1 MKIKGFDDVCYIDEF
16 KLKKERASHS
26 ICHFTA
32 SVKDETADKY
42 LAMAGKT
49 VTIRLDNDK
58 PIFSGIVQEISI
70 ERTYASTFLD
80 VSLISLSSLID
91 QEDKI
96 RIFQDPDKKYADILS
111 ATRLALK
118 KCELRLAGRL
128 KTMKYE
134 NVVVQ
139 NQETDFAFIRRL
151 ARYSDTNFWVND
163 INDDRCI
170 LCLDDTNGNN
180 KENILTKD
188 DIRASKKKRICQGRR
203 QWYSQWIR
211 VKKYIELGRIV
222 KIGKDMTKYLI
233 TSVIVKKVH
242 EADEFFY
249 EIEEIKKV
257 DKIRNFKDEANF
269 LEKTVKFK
277 ARVTNVKDPEN
288 MGRVQVEFIDKF
300 VEDMDKRADKRTWF
314 DYRSPYCGKQGGIVF
329 IPDVGDVVEV
339 VFSNEE
345 CFVTSALRQ
354 EKLLEECRK
363 VEDKYIGNNTK
374 QRIFWKEKSLELF
387 SFENKI
393 IMDENHIEF
402 NVDKNKIIIDKDK
415 ILLQT
420 PENQILLNKD
430 GILMKSEKDVDFQ
443 SKNIKIKSNGKIHA
457 EANSEVEISGKGK
470 IKVKSD
476 SKLSLNGST
485 VDIC

>member
-96 RIFQDPDKKYADILS
+96 RIFQDPDKKYADMLS
-111 ATRLALK
+111 AARLALK

-128 KTMKYE
+128 KTAKYE

-139 NQETDFAFIRRL
+139 NQETDFNFIRRL
-151 ARYSDTNFWVND
+151 ADYSGTNFWVND
-163 INDDRCI
+163 ISDDKCI
-170 LCLDDTNGNN
+170 LCIDDTNGNN
-180 KENILTKD
+180 KEITLERNNI
-188 DIRASKKKRICQGRR
+188 IASKKKRVCQGCR

-249 EIEEIKKV
+249 EIEEIKKT
-257 DKIRNFKDEANF
+257 DKVRNFKDDANF

-277 ARVTNVKDPEN
+277 ARVTSVKDPDN
-288 MGRVQVEFIDKF
+288 MGRIQVEFINKF
-300 VEDMDKRADKRTWF
+300 VEDMDKSADKRMWF

-329 IPDVGDVVEV
+329 IPDVGDIVEV

-345 CFVTSALRQ
+345 CFVNSTLRQ

-393 IMDENHIEF
+393 IMDENHIEL

-420 PENQILLNKD
+420 PENQILLNRE
-430 GILMKSEKDVDFQ
+430 GILTKAGKDIDFQ
-443 SKNIKIKSNGKIHA
+443 AKDIKMKGSNKIHA
-457 EANSEVEISGKGK
+457 EAGSDVEISGKK
-470 IKVKSD
+470 IKVKSNGE
-476 SKLSLNGST
+476 LALNGST
-485 VDIC
+485 VNIC

>member
-96 RIFQDPDKKYADILS
+96 RIFQDPDKKYVDMLS
-111 ATRLALK
+111 AARLALK

-128 KTMKYE
+128 KTAKYE

-139 NQETDFAFIRRL
+139 NQETDFNFIRRL
-151 ARYSDTNFWVND
+151 ADYSGTNFWVND
-163 INDDRCI
+163 ISDDKCI
-170 LCLDDTNGNN
+170 LCIDDTNGNN
-180 KENILTKD
+180 KEITLERNNI
-188 DIRASKKKRICQGRR
+188 IASKKKRVCQGRR

-249 EIEEIKKV
+249 EIEEIKKT
-257 DKIRNFKDEANF
+257 DKVRNFKDDANF

-277 ARVTNVKDPEN
+277 ARVTSVKDPDN
-288 MGRVQVEFIDKF
+288 MGRIQVEFIDKF
-300 VEDMDKRADKRTWF
+300 VEDMDKSADKRMWF

-329 IPDVGDVVEV
+329 IPDVGDTVEV
-339 VFSNEE
+339 VFSNEK
-345 CFVTSALRQ
+345 CFVNSTLRQ

-420 PENQILLNKD
+420 PENQILLNRE
-430 GILMKSEKDVDFQ
+430 GILTKAGKDIDFQ
-443 SKNIKIKSNGKIHA
+443 AKDIKMKGSNKIHA
-457 EANSEVEISGKGK
+457 EAGSDVEISGKK
-470 IKVKSD
+470 IKVKSNGE
-476 SKLSLNGST
+476 LALNGST
-485 VDIC
+485 VNIC

>member
-96 RIFQDPDKKYADILS
+96 RIFQDPDKKYADMLS
-111 ATRLALK
+111 AARLALK

-128 KTMKYE
+128 KTAKYE

-139 NQETDFAFIRRL
+139 NQETDFNFIRRL
-151 ARYSDTNFWVND
+151 ADYSGTNFWVND
-163 INDDRCI
+163 ISDDKCI
-170 LCLDDTNGNN
+170 LCIDDTNGNN
-180 KENILTKD
+180 KEITLERNNI
-188 DIRASKKKRICQGRR
+188 IASKKKRVCQGRR

-249 EIEEIKKV
+249 EIEEIKKT
-257 DKIRNFKDEANF
+257 DKVRNFKDDANF

-277 ARVTNVKDPEN
+277 ARVTSVKDPDN
-288 MGRVQVEFIDKF
+288 MGRIQVEFIDKF
-300 VEDMDKRADKRTWF
+300 VEDMDKSADKRMWF

-329 IPDVGDVVEV
+329 IPDVGDTVEV
-339 VFSNEE
+339 VFSNEK
-345 CFVTSALRQ
+345 CFVNSTLRQ

-420 PENQILLNKD
+420 PENQILLNRE
-430 GILMKSEKDVDFQ
+430 GILTKAGKDIDFQ
-443 SKNIKIKSNGKIHA
+443 AKDIKMKGSNKIHA
-457 EANSEVEISGKGK
+457 EAGSDVEISGKK
-470 IKVKSD
+470 IKVKSNGE
-476 SKLSLNGST
+476 LALNGST
-485 VDIC
+485 VNIC

>member
-96 RIFQDPDKKYADILS
+96 RIFQDPDKKYADMLS
-111 ATRLALK
+111 AARLALK

-128 KTMKYE
+128 KTAKYE

-139 NQETDFAFIRRL
+139 NQETDFNFIRRL
-151 ARYSDTNFWVND
+151 ADYSGTNFWVND
-163 INDDRCI
+163 ISDDKCI
-170 LCLDDTNGNN
+170 LCIDDTNGND
-180 KENILTKD
+180 KEITLERNNI
-188 DIRASKKKRICQGRR
+188 IASKKKRVCQGRR

-211 VKKYIELGRIV
+211 VKEYMELGRII

-233 TSVIVKKVH
+233 TAVVVKKVH
-242 EADEFFY
+242 EVDEFYY
-249 EIEEIKKV
+249 EIEEIKKTDRV
-257 DKIRNFKDEANF
+257 RSFKDDANF

-277 ARVTNVKDPEN
+277 ARVTSVKDPEN
-288 MGRVQVEFIDKF
+288 MGRIQVEFIDKF
-300 VEDMDKRADKRTWF
+300 VEDMDKSANKRMWF

-345 CFVTSALRQ
+345 CFVTSTLRQ

-363 VEDKYIGNNTK
+363 VEDKYIGNNMK

-387 SFENKI
+387 SFDNKI
-393 IMDENHIEF
+393 IMDENHIEL
-402 NVDKNKIIIDKDK
+402 NVDKNKIVIDKEK

-420 PENQILLNKD
+420 PENQILLNRE
-430 GILMKSEKDVDFQ
+430 GILTKAGKDIDFQ
-443 SKNIKIKSNGKIHA
+443 AKDIKMKGSNKIHA
-457 EANSEVEISGKGK
+457 EAGSDVEISGKK
-470 IKVKSD
+470 IKVKSNGE
-476 SKLSLNGST
+476 LALNGST
-485 VDIC
+485 VNIC

>member
-1 MKIKGFDDVCYIDEF
+1 MKIKGFDDVFYIAEF
-16 KLKKERASHS
+16 ELKKERAKHS

-42 LAMAGKT
+42 LAMVGKITT
-49 VTIRLDNDK
+49 VMLNNNT
-58 PIFSGIVQEISI
+58 PIFCGIIKEISI
-70 ERTYASTFLD
+70 EKTYASTFLD

-96 RIFQDPDKKYADILS
+96 RIFQDPDKKYADMLS
-111 ATRLALK
+111 AARLALK

-128 KTMKYE
+128 KTAKYE

-139 NQETDFAFIRRL
+139 NQETDFNFIRRL
-151 ARYSDTNFWVND
+151 ADYSGTNFWVND
-163 INDDRCI
+163 ISDDKCI
-170 LCLDDTNGNN
+170 LCIDDTNGNN
-180 KENILTKD
+180 KEITLERNNI
-188 DIRASKKKRICQGRR
+188 IASKKKRVCQGRR

-211 VKKYIELGRIV
+211 VKEYMELGRII

-233 TSVIVKKVH
+233 TAVVVKKVH
-242 EADEFFY
+242 EVDEFYY
-249 EIEEIKKV
+249 EIEEIKKTDRV
-257 DKIRNFKDEANF
+257 RSFKDDANF

-345 CFVTSALRQ
+345 CFVTSTLRQ

-363 VEDKYIGNNTK
+363 VEDKYIGNNMK

-387 SFENKI
+387 SFDNKI
-393 IMDENHIEF
+393 IMDENHIEL
-402 NVDKNKIIIDKDK
+402 NVDKNKIIIDKEK

>member
-1 MKIKGFDDVCYIDEF
+1 MKIKGFDDVYYIGEF
-16 KLKKERASHS
+16 ELKKERAKHS
-26 ICHFTA
+26 VCHFTA

-58 PIFSGIVQEISI
+58 PIFSGIIQEISI
-70 ERTYASTFLD
+70 ERTYVSTFLD

-139 NQETDFAFIRRL
+139 NQETDFNFIRRL
-151 ARYSDTNFWVND
+151 ADYGDVNFWVND
-163 INDDRCI
+163 ISDDKCI
-170 LCLDDTNGNN
+170 LCIDDTNGNN
-180 KENILTKD
+180 KEIPLDRKD
-188 DIRASKKKRICQGRR
+188 IIASKKKRVCQGRR
-203 QWYSQWIR
+203 QWYSQWIK
-211 VKKYIELGRIV
+211 VKKYMELGRII

-233 TSVIVKKVH
+233 TAVTVKKVH
-242 EADEFFY
+242 EVAEFYY
-249 EIEEIKKV
+249 EIEEIKKT
-257 DKIRNFKDEANF
+257 DKIRSFKDDANF

-277 ARVTNVKDPEN
+277 ARVTNVKDSDN
-288 MGRVQVEFIDKF
+288 MGRIQVEFIDKF

-345 CFVTSALRQ
+345 CFVTSTLRQ

-393 IMDENHIEF
+393 IMDENHIEL
-402 NVDKNKIIIDKDK
+402 NVDKNKIVIDKEK

-430 GILMKSEKDVDFQ
+430 GILTKANKDMDIQ
-443 SKNIKIKSNGKIHA
+443 AKNVKIKGNSNIHA
-457 EANSEVEISGKGK
+457 EAGSDVEISGKK
-470 IKVKSD
+470 IKVKS
-476 SKLSLNGST
+476 SGELALNGST
-485 VDIC
+485 VNIC